1 MWYQSILGLI
11 DVIRWRRGIACD
23 GCRRC
28 SQTWRT
34 SFSWSG
40 EVHHGKPSTDE
51 EGSAPQTQ
59 QLDRLWKAAEEWA
72 RDRKAFSWGSNGR
85 LRMSGVSRSK
95 LTQVIRPI
103 WKVRSQSIESKDIK
117 RCHLVLVR
125 VPPLNS
131 SVIYPRINSWHFDS
145 YGRRKNNLVRAFPE
159 GLEGWA
165 PRSQCF
171 YEDLSSWVK

>member
-1 MWYQSILGLI
+1 MWYQSILGLV

-23 GCRRC
+23 CCRRC

-59 QLDRLWKAAEEWA
+59 QLDRLWNAAEEWG
-72 RDRKAFSWGSNGR
+72 RNRKPLSWGSNGR

-103 WKVRSQSIESKDIK
+103 LSWRIPDKPPRWKVVVESRHQDSWPPEEKNSMRGQRRGLIAQSFCVIK
-117 RCHLVLVR
+117 
-125 VPPLNS
+125 
-131 SVIYPRINSWHFDS
+131 
-145 YGRRKNNLVRAFPE
+145 
-159 GLEGWA
+159 
-165 PRSQCF
+165 F
-171 YEDLSSWVK
+171 Y